1 MNRQLLNIFAIT
13 LAFGAGAMITALV
26 LDIRAVQA
34 YLGMASLPAQDLV
47 QAGMAFVGVA
57 MVAGLVVD
65 GLRLVAAKL
74 LQKNRQLQ
82 NDLEDLFRS
91 SLA

>member
-1 MNRQLLNIFAIT
+1 MNRQILNIFAVT

-34 YLGMASLPAQDLV
+34 YLGMASLPVQDLV
-47 QAGMAFVGVA
+47 RAGMAFVGVA
-57 MVAGLVVD
+57 MVAGLAVD

-82 NDLEDLFRS
+82 IDLEDLFRS

>member
-1 MNRQLLNIFAIT
+1 MNRQILNIFAVT

-47 QAGMAFVGVA
+47 RAGMAFVGVA

>member
-1 MNRQLLNIFAIT
+1 MNRTLLTIFAIT
-13 LAFGAGAMITALV
+13 LAFGAGAMFTALV

-34 YLGMASLPAQDLV
+34 YLGMASLPAQDPV